1 MLWLCDFVYK
11 TRGKDNLEMTGMFL
25 KKSCIAVVVVVAFYF
40 LKALSIIHQKEGAW
54 NSLACDL

>member
-1 MLWLCDFVYK
+1 MLWLSDFAYK

-25 KKSCIAVVVVVAFYF
+25 KKSFIAVAVAFYF

-54 NSLACDL
+54 NRFACDL